1 MDRFEVIIPA
11 AGSGTRMGGSTP
23 KLLLEVGGVPVI
35 RRTVKAFLK
44 FFPECRITVVAGEDS
59 VDAIKQAL
67 ADLPVRYAPG
77 GNSRSESVYNG
88 LKSLESLDIDPDAK
102 VLVHDGA
109 RCLIDKDTIARV
121 LDALDRFDAVTC
133 GVPEKNTF
141 KKVIR
146 RGDDIIV
153 ENTPPRTDY
162 YEVQTPQGFK
172 YSAMTGCFDPALIG
186 DAITDDVMFAEK
198 SGIEVA
204 IVEGSYSNIKITT
217 PEDIRTCEG
226 LLNI

>member
-1 MDRFEVIIPA
+1 MARFEVIIPA
-11 AGSGTRMGGSTP
+11 AGSGTRMGGNTP
-23 KLLLEVGGVPVI
+23 KLLLEVGGKAII
-35 RRTVKAFLK
+35 RRTVEAFLN
-44 FFPECRITVVAGEDS
+44 FFPDCRITVVAGEDS
-59 VDAIKQAL
+59 ADAIKQAL
-67 ADLPVRYAPG
+67 ADLPARYAPG
-77 GNSRSESVYNG
+77 GASRSESVYNG
-88 LKSLESLDIDPDAK
+88 LMSLGSLDIDPKAK

-153 ENTPPRTDY
+153 DKTPPRTDY

-172 YSAMTGCFDPALIG
+172 YKTMTECFDPALIG
-186 DAITDDVMFAEK
+186 DAVTDDVMFAEK
-198 SGIEVA
+198 AGIEVA

-217 PEDIRTCEG
+217 PEDISFAEG
-226 LLNI
+226 LIG